1 MLMATTDTVPQ
12 SFTPLGLV
20 SAEIGSGLLA
30 SERGARKWLGEAKD
44 QLEEQTRELGGDAI
58 IGIHVSALVGTLI
71 VMGTA
76 VKLG

>member
-1 MLMATTDTVPQ
+1 MLMTTTDTLPQ

-20 SAEIGSGLLA
+20 SAEIGSGLLT
-30 SERGARKWLGEAKD
+30 SERGAHKWLGEAED
-44 QLEEQTRELGGDAI
+44 QLEEQTHELGGDAI

>member
-1 MLMATTDTVPQ
+1 MLMTTTDTLPQ

-20 SAEIGSGLLA
+20 SAEIGSGLLT
-30 SERGARKWLGEAKD
+30 SERVAHNWLGKAAD
-44 QLEEQTRELGGDAI
+44 QLEEQTRELRGDGI